1 MLSVKVGTKHQ
12 IVVPSEARA
21 ALGIEPGDRL
31 DVVVQDGLIV
41 LRPRPRRPS
50 DRLRGLGAGKGWYG
64 TDPVA
69 YMREL
74 RDSIDA
80 RMRDREELLAHAA
93 GEPPADRAR

>member
-1 MLSVKVGTKHQ
+1 MLSVKVSTKRQ

-31 DVVVQDGLIV
+31 DVVVQDGLIL

-50 DRLRGLGAGKGWYG
+50 DRLRGIGAGKSWYG
-64 TDPVA
+64 TDPVEF
-69 YMREL
+69 MREL